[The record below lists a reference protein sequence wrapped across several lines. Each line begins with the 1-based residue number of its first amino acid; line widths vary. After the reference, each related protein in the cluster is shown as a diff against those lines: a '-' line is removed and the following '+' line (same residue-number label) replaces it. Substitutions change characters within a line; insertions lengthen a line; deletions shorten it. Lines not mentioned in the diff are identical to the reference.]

1 MDYTTQGEPTDG
13 TTASS
18 NGRTGSL
25 TKHAKPRRNPG
36 GIGGGGHHATPGG
49 AISGLFKPKRGE
61 NINIQGEARHE
72 IYLHLSSDTLQVISG
87 YKTSTGPYSG
97 EECSDIGA
105 ISKEKHGNATEQQP
119 KQPSNDEPTK

>member
-18 NGRTGSL
+18 NGRTCST

-36 GIGGGGHHATPGG
+36 GRGGHHATPGG
-49 AISGLFKPKRGE
+49 RGAISGLFKCKRGKST
-61 NINIQGEARHE
+61 NIQGEPRQE
-72 IYLHLSSDTLQVISG
+72 IDLQLSSDTLQVLSG